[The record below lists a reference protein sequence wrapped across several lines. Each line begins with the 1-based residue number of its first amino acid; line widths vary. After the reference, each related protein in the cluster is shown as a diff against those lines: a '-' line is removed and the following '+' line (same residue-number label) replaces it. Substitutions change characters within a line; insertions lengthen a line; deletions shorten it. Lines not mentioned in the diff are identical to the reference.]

1 MTCDQ
6 LEIWISTYQDSELD
20 PRRRRLVEEH
30 LAGCSACR
38 ALSDELAALAGTL
51 RTGLER
57 WDPPETLHTLVMRR
71 IPERKSAPAGGRTPR
86 GWLSFGLVPA
96 GLMAAWLLM
105 MKPPVGGP
113 NHPVRNST
121 PPSAQSV
128 AAPPPLVG
136 EPEHTVP
143 STAQQATKGGVTPAA
158 TRHNPDATQH
168 PVGGQPNGSSPKAS
182 PGPTTGPH
190 TRGVRRAPRTETELD
205 SLRRLLRLR
214 RPRWQERMVREP
226 RRRPRVHMVQ
236 LPAPAL
242 PVHPKRAGSSPPRIT
257 VVDYVLP
264 EVPPAAAEPGSKSRT
279 EFVLR
284 AAEPYQVSQAS
295 FDY

>member
-6 LEIWISTYQDSELD
+6 LEIWISTYQDGELD

-38 ALSDELAALAGTL
+38 ALSDELAALAGAL
-51 RTGLER
+51 RAGLER
-57 WDPPETLHTLVMRR
+57 WDPPETLHTRVMRR
-71 IPERKSAPAGGRTPR
+71 IPEPASAPAGGRAPR

-96 GLMAAWLLM
+96 GIMAAWLLM
-105 MKPPVGGP
+105 AKPPAGGP
-113 NHPVRNST
+113 DHPVRNAT
-121 PPSAQSV
+121 PPSVQV

-136 EPEHTVP
+136 EPEPTAP

-158 TRHNPDATQH
+158 TPHNPAATQH
-168 PVGGQPNGSSPKAS
+168 PAVGQPNAAS
-182 PGPTTGPH
+182 HKVNPGPMTGSH
-190 TRGVRRAPRTETELD
+190 VRGARRAPRTETELD
-205 SLRRLLRLR
+205 ALRRLLRLR
-214 RPRWQERMVREP
+214 RPRWQDRMVREP

-242 PVHPKRAGSSPPRIT
+242 PVQPKRAGSSPPRIT

-264 EVPPAAAEPGSKSRT
+264 EVPPTAVEPGSKSKT

-295 FDY
+295 LDY